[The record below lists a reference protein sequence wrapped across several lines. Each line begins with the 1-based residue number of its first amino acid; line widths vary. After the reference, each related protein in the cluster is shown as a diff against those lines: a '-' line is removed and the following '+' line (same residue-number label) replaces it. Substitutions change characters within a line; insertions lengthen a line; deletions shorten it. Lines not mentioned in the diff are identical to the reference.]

1 MTKTSETIVF
11 FGSGPVAAA
20 SLTFLADNFPIE
32 AVVTKAVPPHHREPA
47 PVETLAR
54 ERNLPLLFANT
65 RSELDNLIT
74 EQAFTSR
81 LGIIVDFGVIVSQD
95 TIDSF
100 ELGILNS
107 HFSLLPRWRGADPIS
122 FAILAGDDKTGVS
135 LMLIEPSLDTGK
147 ILVQKS
153 LKLTGEETTPSLT
166 DQLVGLSNDLLAE
179 YIPLHLHGESKP
191 RSQPHPDR
199 VTFSRKL
206 TKEDGVLDWQ
216 KPAVELEREIRAYN
230 DWPKSRTTLAGKDV
244 IITKAHTSPSVGSG
258 QKPGD
263 ITIVPEVKEFG
274 IATNH
279 GTLWIDALKPAGKK
293 EMTAAAFLAG
303 YGHLLAKI

>member
-20 SLTFLADNFPIE
+20 SLAFIAEHFELE
-32 AVVTKAVPPHHREPA
+32 AVVTKAKPAHHRDPA
-47 PVETLAR
+47 PVETYAR
-54 ERNLPLLFANT
+54 AHNLPLLFANT
-65 RSELDNLIT
+65 RKELDQLIAD
-74 EQAFTSR
+74 QKFSSR
-81 LGIIVDFGVIVSQD
+81 MGIIVDFGVIVSQA

-122 FAILAGDDKTGVS
+122 FAILAGDDKSGVS

-147 ILVQKS
+147 IIVQKS
-153 LKLTGEETTPSLT
+153 LKLAPDETTPTLT
-166 DQLVGLSNDLLAE
+166 NRLIGLSNELLEE
-179 YIPLHLHGESKP
+179 YVPLHLAGKSKP

-216 KPAVELEREIRAYN
+216 KPAIDLEREVRAYIE
-230 DWPKSRTTLAGKDV
+230 WPKSRTVLAEKEVV
-244 IITKAHTSPSVGSG
+244 ITYAHTTNETTDEAPGSVQIDWQTKSIG
-258 QKPGD
+258 
-263 ITIVPEVKEFG
+263 V
-274 IATNH
+274 ATAQ
-279 GTLWIDALKPAGKK
+279 GTFWIDQLKPAGKK

-303 YGHLLAKI
+303 YGQYFKR